1 MCREGGGGALVGGK
15 FRAYS
20 AAKAAGYAFRP
31 FILRIRHHAQVL
43 PIPEQFER
51 FVAEVEK
58 GASRFSRSCADL
70 VRFLAFGGF
79 RKGEAANIT
88 WADVDRE
95 KGEIVVRGDVV
106 TGTKNWSVRR
116 VPMIPDMKRLLQR
129 LSGVRPDAQTG
140 DPVMLYGHLR
150 DHHSVEMAQKVTS
163 AAVEKTT

>member
-1 MCREGGGGALVGGK
+1 MGGK

-95 KGEIVVRGDVV
+95 KGEIVVRRCGDGHEELERAPGADDPRHEAAPA
-106 TGTKNWSVRR
+106 TAERR
-116 VPMIPDMKRLLQR
+116 APRR
-129 LSGVRPDAQTG
+129 ATG

-150 DHHSVEMAQKVTS
+150 DHHSVEMAQEVTF
-163 AAVEKTT
+163 AAGEKTT